1 LCPTNDCKQGLIGG
15 TYAPSTEVPSMWGT
29 LKIENKTTSTPQT
42 IKYNLIPFKGDFDVT
57 GIEEDRKSGNNVI
70 VFNGDFG
77 LGGVKN
83 TDRFTSATDLKL
95 KYNVTGTF
103 DNATKVLTFKG
114 QRSAS

>member
-1 LCPTNDCKQGLIGG
+1 MTSSERLEDNELVVDIVQKPI
-15 TYAPSTEVPSMWGT
+15 A
-29 LKIENKTTSTPQT
+29 IENRKT
-42 IKYNLIPFKGDFDVT
+42 
-57 GIEEDRKSGNNVI
+57 GNNVI

-83 TDRFTSATDLKL
+83 TDRFTSVTDLKL
-95 KYNVTGTF
+95 KYSVTGSF

>member
-1 LCPTNDCKQGLIGG
+1 
-15 TYAPSTEVPSMWGT
+15 MWGT
-29 LKIENKTTSTPQT
+29 LKIENKTTSTPET

-95 KYNVTGTF
+95 KYNVTGSF
-103 DNATKVLTFKG
+103 DNATKVLSFKG
-114 QRSAS
+114 QRSASKCRTTIPYIMLVLHACSNV